1 MGSDSKTTIEKT
13 TITENSKSDN
23 LAQAI
28 TSTTVILRQ
37 SRNCNLSTLHANA
50 KAVEWVTPIQ
60 EQKILKDWNCNC
72 KNDEQS

>member
-28 TSTTVILRQ
+28 TTVILRQ
-37 SRNCNLSTLHANA
+37 SSNCNLSTLHANA

-60 EQKILKDWNCNC
+60 EQKILKDWNSNC